1 MTTLQQAGAIAL
13 FVGGFAVMLMLMWD
27 MSTKDAKKK
36 VQAIIDE
43 VNEET
48 AEKNQLPEDPEEDPG
63 ITQSQLFDI
72 DQGIEVERMPMCEG
86 CPCEYL
92 NIFLEKA
99 EKLDYYTAD
108 REYKVKCTHFAACR
122 RARYMGK
129 REARMGGQR
138 ELDRAQV

>member
-1 MTTLQQAGAIAL
+1 MTTLQQAVAIAL
-13 FVGGFAVMLMLMWD
+13 FVGSFTGMLMLMWD
-27 MSTKDAKKK
+27 MATKDTKKK

-43 VNEET
+43 VNEE

-63 ITQSQLFDI
+63 ITQSQLFDV
-72 DQGIEVERMPMCEG
+72 DRGIEVERMPMCEG

-129 REARMGGQR
+129 REARMEGKR

>member
-1 MTTLQQAGAIAL
+1 MTTLQQAGVIAL
-13 FVGGFAVMLMLMWD
+13 FVGFAVMLMLMWD
-27 MSTKDAKKK
+27 MTTKDTKKK
-36 VQAIIDE
+36 VQAIIEE
-43 VNEET
+43 VNEEA
-48 AEKNQLPEDPEEDPG
+48 AEKNQLPEDPEEDQG
-63 ITQSQLFDI
+63 ITQSQLFNV

-129 REARMGGQR
+129 REVRMGGQR
-138 ELDRAQV
+138 ELDRAKV